1 MPTNCSAAKQLPQ
14 FYKHSKSA
22 ELLRRSLRS
31 HVWRITRSKALSS
44 KHETHDLLTPMIHGL
59 LRISCS
65 RNPKTPQI
73 RSFFYEKWLLFG
85 VLRVNKSCFFMQA
98 WNAWP
103 FGPGIIL
110 WQQRMKWQGKYLS
123 DFGIILSPDPW
134 RVKHFLMVIF
144 QCFFFMQAWN
154 AWFFEL
160 CIT

>member
-1 MPTNCSAAKQLPQ
+1 MPMNCSAAKQLPQ

-22 ELLRRSLRS
+22 DLLRKSLLS
-31 HVWRITRSKALSS
+31 HVWRVKRYLP
-44 KHETHDLLTPMIHGL
+44 PMIHGL

-144 QCFFFMQAWN
+144 RCFFFMQAWN
-154 AWFFEL
+154 AWPFYSSIIQSINNML
-160 CIT
+160 VLNK